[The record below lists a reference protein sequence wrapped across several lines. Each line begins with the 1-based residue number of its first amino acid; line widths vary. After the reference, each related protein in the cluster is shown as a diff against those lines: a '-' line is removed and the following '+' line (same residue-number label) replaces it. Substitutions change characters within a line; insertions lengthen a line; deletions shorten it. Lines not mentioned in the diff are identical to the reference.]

1 MNAIKSFSKNILF
14 DGIMVIIS
22 IYFSFD
28 YYNLIA
34 AGDESIWRNIVLFVW
49 LLAIIG
55 WTIKF
60 IIDLKNKEKYDN

>member
-28 YYNLIA
+28 YYNLSA
-34 AGDESIWRNIVLFVW
+34 AGDESIRRKIVLFVW